1 MYMCYKLALLMI
13 LPFIMLYKGA
23 HNKLYCT
30 VRVTPNWQQGIAVYT
45 SACTFIAT
53 LRYSGCVHTA
63 AAQCSTQLLLLTRL
77 HKFIICCCLTL
88 LQVLSLHVDEV
99 TIAKPSGSVKT
110 QLAVYHLQVDDMR
123 SKTSMPVVLQPTD
136 SGTCQ
141 APLCAQNR
149 AIRVLSQCCIIYM
162 LQCMTTSSGSSQHCE
177 CASCALTRACTSL
190 RKHAMQLQSTQP
202 DHSNL

>member
-1 MYMCYKLALLMI
+1 VSCYRKPHCAVGVAHMLVAARGNGHYSVRSAIVQHYTVVYVTARCCSVLNSVALAQ
-13 LPFIMLYKGA
+13 PPT
-23 HNKLYCT
+23 HVHCDYC
-30 VRVTPNWQQGIAVYT
+30 Y
-45 SACTFIAT
+45 
-53 LRYSGCVHTA
+53 L
-63 AAQCSTQLLLLTRL
+63 
-77 HKFIICCCLTL
+77 L

-141 APLCAQNR
+141 APLYAQHR